1 MKRLPFFAWLFCA
14 LLSLLLLASCAKKT
28 ENQNASAD
36 SSEELLEVAENAESE
51 RLLSLFVNAPGG
63 VELKSAPSEQ
73 AAAVCTLKDKQPVTV
88 LVQAKGAEA
97 QAVAAE
103 VDSAETWLN
112 VKTESGETGFVLSR
126 FIEDSL
132 EMIDLIRRV
141 EGSYN
146 ESGTDSDQKITIKY
160 IGNQRFEVDANW
172 RMFQSKN
179 LLTAEEIEKSDFLC
193 RSGSRDGVQ
202 VDYKLHFDGSGLQY
216 DFIGQYWDLDK
227 DGEPANRRES
237 RISTTLKKIE

>member
-36 SSEELLEVAENAESE
+36 SSEELLEVAENAETE
-51 RLLSLFVNAPGG
+51 RLLRLFVNAPGG
-63 VELKSAPSEQ
+63 VELKSAPYADAS
-73 AAAVCTLKDKQPVTV
+73 AVCALIDKQPVIV
-88 LVQAKGAEA
+88 MVQAETAAQAGTASAGSAEA
-97 QAVAAE
+97 
-103 VDSAETWLN
+103 WLN

-160 IGNQRFEVDANW
+160 IGNQKFEVDANW

-227 DGEPANRRES
+227 NGNPTNRRES
-237 RISTTLKKIE
+237 RISTKLKKIE

>member
-28 ENQNASAD
+28 ENQTASAD

-51 RLLSLFVNAPGG
+51 RLLRLFVNAPDG
-63 VELKSAPSEQ
+63 VELKSAPTAE
-73 AAAVCTLKDKQPVTV
+73 AASIYTLVDRQP
-88 LVQAKGAEA
+88 LALMVQAKAAEV
-97 QAVAAE
+97 QAVAAK
-103 VDSAETWLN
+103 DYSPGTWLY

-126 FIEDSL
+126 CVEDSL
-132 EMIDLIRRV
+132 EMIDFIRRV

-160 IGNQRFEVDANW
+160 IGNQKFEVDANW
-172 RMFQSKN
+172 RMFQSKS

-193 RSGSRDGVQ
+193 RSGSREGVQ

-227 DGEPANRRES
+227 DGNPVNCRES
-237 RISTTLKKIE
+237 RISTKLKKIE

>member
-1 MKRLPFFAWLFCA
+1 MKRLYFFTGLFFA
-14 LLSLLLLASCAKKT
+14 LLCLLLLASCAKKI

-51 RLLSLFVNAPGG
+51 RLSSLFVNAPDGL
-63 VELKSAPSEQ
+63 ELKIAPTAE
-73 AAAVCTLKDKQPVTV
+73 AAAVCTLKAKQPVTV
-88 LVQAKGAEA
+88 LVQAKAAEA

-112 VKTESGETGFVLSR
+112 VKTESGETGFVLSSC
-126 FIEDSL
+126 IEDSL
-132 EMIDLIRRV
+132 ETIDFIRRV

-160 IGNQRFEVDANW
+160 IGNQKFEVDASW

-179 LLTAEEIEKSDFLC
+179 LLTAEEIEKSDFIC
-193 RSGSRDGVQ
+193 RSGSREGVQ
-202 VDYKLHFDGSGLQY
+202 VDYKLHFVDGELYY
-216 DFIGQYWDLDK
+216 DFVGQYWDLDK
-227 DGEPANRRES
+227 DGEPVNRRES
-237 RISTTLKKIE
+237 RISTKLKKIE